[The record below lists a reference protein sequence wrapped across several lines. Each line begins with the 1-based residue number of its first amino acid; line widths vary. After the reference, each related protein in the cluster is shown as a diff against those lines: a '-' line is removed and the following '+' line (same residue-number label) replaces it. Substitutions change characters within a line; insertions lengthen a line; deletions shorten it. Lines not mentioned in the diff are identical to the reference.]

1 MSKVLSHARPVAV
14 QGQPL
19 VKRIS
24 AALTLLRQRQ
34 KLSKLDDAA
43 LRDIG
48 VSRADAR
55 REAQRAVWDA
65 PKSWRRYTPRH

>member
-1 MSKVLSHARPVAV
+1 MTKVLSHTHPVAV

-19 VKRIS
+19 IKRIS
-24 AALTLLRQRQ
+24 AALTLHRQRQ

-48 VSRADAR
+48 VSREDAR
-55 REAQRAVWDA
+55 REAQRAIWDA
-65 PKSWRRYTPRH
+65 PKGWKL